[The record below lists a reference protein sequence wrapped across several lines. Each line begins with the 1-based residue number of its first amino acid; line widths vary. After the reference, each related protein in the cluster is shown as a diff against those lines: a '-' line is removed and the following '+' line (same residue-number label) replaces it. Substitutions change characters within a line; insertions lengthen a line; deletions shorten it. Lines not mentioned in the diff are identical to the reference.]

1 MTLKDSK
8 PELIKLYSS
17 LGKIITSSLEQQE
30 VLSAVMEEVRLFFS
44 PKNWSL
50 MRYDENSEELF
61 FLIAEGIQFNHI
73 RSIRLKSREGIAG
86 SVVQTKSPIV
96 VENVKND
103 PRVSKKVDEKTGFE
117 TKTIIAVP
125 MIFRGE
131 V

>member
-61 FLIAEGIQFNHI
+61 F
-73 RSIRLKSREGIAG
+73 
-86 SVVQTKSPIV
+86 
-96 VENVKND
+96 
-103 PRVSKKVDEKTGFE
+103 
-117 TKTIIAVP
+117 
-125 MIFRGE
+125 
-131 V
+131 

>member
-73 RSIRLKSREGIAG
+73 RSIRLKSGEGIAG
-86 SVVQTKSPIV
+86 SVVQTKSPIF

-103 PRVSKKVDEKTGFE
+103 PRFSKKS
-117 TKTIIAVP
+117 TK
-125 MIFRGE
+125 RQGLKQKRSLRSQ
-131 V
+131 